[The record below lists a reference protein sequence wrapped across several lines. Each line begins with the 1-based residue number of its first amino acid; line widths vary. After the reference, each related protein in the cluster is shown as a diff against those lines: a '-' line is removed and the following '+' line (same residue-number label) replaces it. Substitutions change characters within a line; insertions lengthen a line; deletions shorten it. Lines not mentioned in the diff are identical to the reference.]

1 MWEIEMTK
9 EITVSKNIEVS
20 EFRRGEWIIFASTEH
35 EDGRYLGFTRGFGS
49 KENTLKVAREWAKL
63 SVAQLRDICNA

>member
-1 MWEIEMTK
+1 MNK
-9 EITVSKNIEVS
+9 EIQVSSNINVS
-20 EFRRGEWIIFASTEH
+20 CFGRGQWIIFASTEH

-63 SVAQLRDICNA
+63 SVAQLRDICNHKVTA